1 MLDLET
7 LAARLDGTVLY
18 ATFDHPPLNV
28 VDAAM
33 VRDFDLLIE
42 HVENNAGVRVVV
54 FKSANPDF
62 FLAHADLTGPSSA
75 ADGGTRR
82 AAFRRLSEMKAV
94 SIAEVRGRVRAAGS
108 EFLLACDMSFASRE
122 RAILNQFDVGSGAIP
137 ANGGL
142 QHLSRMVGRQRALE
156 IILGSDDLCASI
168 AEDYGWINRAIP
180 DGDLESFV
188 SALAQRIASF
198 PPAAVIGAKQ
208 RINAATL
215 PENDEILIDAQTSET
230 ASASTASRVRMN
242 QLVQRGLQ
250 MAGELE
256 REFGR
261 ILAELPEV

>member
-7 LAARLDGTVLY
+7 LTVKIDGTVLY
-18 ATFDHPPLNV
+18 ATFDHPPLNILDEALV
-28 VDAAM
+28 HDL
-33 VRDFDLLIE
+33 DLLIE
-42 HVENNAGVRVVV
+42 NVESSDGVRVVV
-54 FKSANPDF
+54 FKSGNPDY
-62 FLAHADLTGPSSA
+62 FLAHADLTGSPSV
-75 ADGGTRR
+75 ADGIGRR
-82 AAFRRLSEMKAV
+82 AAFRRLSEMRTV

-108 EFLLACDMSFASRE
+108 EFLLACDMTFASRE

-137 ANGGL
+137 ASGGL
-142 QHLSRMVGRQRALE
+142 QHLSRMVGRQRSLE
-156 IILGSDDLCASI
+156 IILGSDDLCASV
-168 AEDYGWINRAIP
+168 AEDYGWINRAVP
-180 DGDLESFV
+180 DADLESFV

-215 PENDEILIDAQTSET
+215 PEDGEVLIDAQTSET
-230 ASASTASRVRMN
+230 ALASAASRVRMG
-242 QLVQRGLQ
+242 QLIQRGLQ